1 MPAVDAPALVQG
13 RILIVDDNPANL
25 KLLEG
30 MLCEHGYDVR
40 SFPRGRLA
48 LVAAEQ
54 EPPDLMLLDINMPEM
69 NGYEVCERVKASA
82 RLSEVPVIF
91 LSALN
96 ATEDKVNGF
105 RSGGVDYISKPFQFE
120 EVQARVETHL
130 KLRRAQQAEH
140 VLLEKTL
147 RGAVG
152 ILWELVQLTSPM
164 LAVRANAIR
173 EIVTWI
179 TTQIALEDLWQYE
192 LSAMLCLMGCVAL
205 PNEIFVKGY
214 LGQPLSP
221 DEDQMFRAH
230 PERTAALLSKIP
242 RLEVVAEIIRRQH
255 QLRNQPQAGDTAAR
269 GAHILQLALEL
280 DRRTYQGTA
289 FSAALAELKASK
301 RFDRLMLEALKGY
314 SPAPEQF
321 DLRMLAMRDLRAGMV
336 VEKDVL
342 SGDGNLLILKE
353 GTVLTETWIERLA
366 NFTKFYGSRNL
377 VGVRVPRLGGISPD
391 TAPGS

>member
-1 MPAVDAPALVQG
+1 MPALAAPASVQG

-30 MLCEHGYDVR
+30 MLREHGYDVR

-48 LVAAEQ
+48 VAAADR
-54 EPPDLMLLDINMPEM
+54 EPPDLILLDINMPEM

-82 RLSEVPVIF
+82 RLFEVPVIF

-96 ATEDKVNGF
+96 ATEDKVSGF

-152 ILWELVQLTSPM
+152 TLWELVQLTSPV
-164 LAVRANAIR
+164 LAARANAIR
-173 EIVTWI
+173 EIVTCI
-179 TTQIALEDLWQYE
+179 TTRIAPEDLWQYE
-192 LSAMLCLMGCVAL
+192 LAAMLCLMGCVAL
-205 PNEIFVKGY
+205 PNEIFMKGY

-230 PERTAALLSKIP
+230 PERTAELLSRIP
-242 RLEVVAEIIRRQH
+242 RLEAVAEISRRQ
-255 QLRNQPQAGDTAAR
+255 LLPRTQPQGGETVAR
-269 GAHILQLALEL
+269 GAHILQLALDL
-280 DRRTYQGTA
+280 DRRTYQGAT
-289 FSAALAELKASK
+289 FSAAMAELKASN

-314 SPAPEQF
+314 SPAPQQF
-321 DLRMLAMRDLRAGMV
+321 DRRMLAMRDLRAGMV

-353 GTVLTETWIERLA
+353 GTVLTETWIQRLA

-377 VGVRVPRLGGISPD
+377 VGVRVPRLTGISPHA
-391 TAPGS
+391 APGS